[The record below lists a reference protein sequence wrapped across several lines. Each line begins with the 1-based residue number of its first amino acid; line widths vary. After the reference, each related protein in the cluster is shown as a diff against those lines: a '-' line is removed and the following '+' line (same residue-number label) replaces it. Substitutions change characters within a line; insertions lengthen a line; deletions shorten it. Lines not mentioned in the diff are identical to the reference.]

1 MRRRTMSSR
10 FVHICCFCGAVQC
23 ISCNSK
29 SSISKGPYGW
39 EKDICCVGAKSEC
52 IGVDIL

>member
-1 MRRRTMSSR
+1 MSSR